1 MKQFRYLNVN
11 AQKQS
16 EDKFNLT
23 GILQVL
29 SR

>member
-23 GILQVL
+23 GILQVM